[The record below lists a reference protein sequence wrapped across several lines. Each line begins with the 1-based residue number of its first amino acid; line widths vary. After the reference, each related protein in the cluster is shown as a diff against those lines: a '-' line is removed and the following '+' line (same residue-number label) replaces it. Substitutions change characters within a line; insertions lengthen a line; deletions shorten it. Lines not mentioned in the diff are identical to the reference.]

1 LRLVISIE
9 DGIILSQHDSQPL
22 GGDYPTS
29 IWEVGEVVED
39 EHIIVVKGNALVGG
53 YRLEVGM
60 YRLSDGRRLEVFDA
74 EGKRLPGDRVLLG
87 LSIN

>member
-1 LRLVISIE
+1 
-9 DGIILSQHDSQPL
+9 
-22 GGDYPTS
+22 
-29 IWEVGEVVED
+29 VVED